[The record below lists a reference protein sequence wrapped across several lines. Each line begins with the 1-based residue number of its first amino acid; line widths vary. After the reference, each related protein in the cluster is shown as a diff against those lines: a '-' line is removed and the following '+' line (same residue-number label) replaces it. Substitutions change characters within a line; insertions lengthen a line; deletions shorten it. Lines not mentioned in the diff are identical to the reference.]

1 MDDAFLPGAGESKL
15 LTLLPAEV
23 LHHILQF
30 LPPADLVL
38 RVPCVCSALHAFIKG
53 NRNLFRQVYLDVLVR
68 ETPSRP
74 SRDDDG

>member
-1 MDDAFLPGAGESKL
+1 MDDTSLPGAGESKL

-68 ETPSRP
+68 AFQDISL
-74 SRDDDG
+74 RDDG

>member
-1 MDDAFLPGAGESKL
+1 MDDAFLPRAGESKL

-68 ETPSRP
+68 ASQDIPLE
-74 SRDDDG
+74 DDG